1 MKQEASR
8 GFSDDT
14 DVRTASTGAL
24 IWIVT
29 DDAGRIE
36 TLSSAAAVLLGLDTG
51 ASERNLLL
59 FFPSHRRALSLDM
72 EIALA
77 GWPSVRT
84 VVVTPVAS
92 RPLTVR
98 YLVSRRVLREGVEL
112 QWTLQFVAEDFAAA
126 S

>member
-1 MKQEASR
+1 VLNE
-8 GFSDDT
+8 
-14 DVRTASTGAL
+14 TGG
-24 IWIVT
+24 I
-29 DDAGRIE
+29 
-36 TLSSAAAVLLGLDTG
+36 VLLGLDTG
-51 ASERNLLL
+51 GSDRNLLL
-59 FFPSHRRALSLDM
+59 FFPWHRRALSLDM